1 MVEAQSVWKVYQ
13 TGTLKVEALRGLDLK
28 VRKGEMVAVM
38 GPSGCGKTTL
48 LNCLSGLDDITKG
61 KVAIE
66 GVDLAT
72 MSDDQ
77 KSGFR
82 ARRMGFIFQA
92 YNLLPVLSAQENV
105 ELPLL
110 LAGVSEAEAHK
121 EGLSALK
128 MVGLEEWRLHK
139 PMELSGG
146 QQQRVTIARALVNK
160 PAIVWGDEP
169 TAEIRSHG
177 RSLLLGLIVFLSI
190 IALGELY
197 ALYLNYQNNIF
208 LRQFVSENQTRL
220 LVQATGLLVLGLGA
234 AYLSYLFS
242 RAKPASR
249 AGRYSR
255 KVLALSPFI
264 AGTVAFLLWFGGLGS
279 IVGGSTIGFEVYV
292 VIVLLLI
299 SLGMIFRDRL
309 IFGMALRNFVRRKT
323 SMAIV
328 ILGLMI
334 GTAMISG
341 SLVTQ
346 DTFTELFTR
355 GAYYGYG
362 FADEVV
368 YVR

>member
-1 MVEAQSVWKVYQ
+1 MASRDSPSMVEAQSVWKVYQ

-28 VRKGEMVAVM
+28 VRNREMVAVM

-139 PMELSGG
+139 PSELSGG

-169 TAEIRSHG
+169 TGNLDSENSAEIVKLL
-177 RSLLLGLIVFLSI
+177 RSLNRDYGLTFVIVTHDPQ
-190 IALGELY
+190 IAQETDR
-197 ALYLNYQNNIF
+197 I
-208 LRQFVSENQTRL
+208 VSMRNGQIEKET
-220 LVQATGLLVLGLGA
+220 ATGTK
-234 AYLSYLFS
+234 S
-242 RAKPASR
+242 
-249 AGRYSR
+249 
-255 KVLALSPFI
+255 
-264 AGTVAFLLWFGGLGS
+264 
-279 IVGGSTIGFEVYV
+279 
-292 VIVLLLI
+292 
-299 SLGMIFRDRL
+299 
-309 IFGMALRNFVRRKT
+309 
-323 SMAIV
+323 
-328 ILGLMI
+328 
-334 GTAMISG
+334 
-341 SLVTQ
+341 
-346 DTFTELFTR
+346 
-355 GAYYGYG
+355 
-362 FADEVV
+362 
-368 YVR
+368 